1 MKQLWLGVGL
11 IAAASAVLLISDLGQ
26 RRQSTSNLPR
36 VAILQHASQAIVDEG
51 VQGMIAALA
60 EGGYKD
66 GETVAITRFNAENDV
81 ATANSIAQ
89 ELVSGRF
96 DLVLTATTLSLQA
109 VSRANQDGRV
119 NQVFGLVTD
128 PAGTGVGIGRDDPLD
143 HPSYMAGIGTMQPV
157 RQAFELARECYPA
170 LKTIGVAW
178 NPAESNSEANVVIGR
193 QAAKDM
199 GIELLEATVEN
210 SSGVFE
216 AVSSLVSRGVDAIW
230 IGGDVTVIVGL
241 DSALAA
247 AERGRIPVFT
257 NTPGNSEKGALFD
270 LGANYFEV
278 GRETGRIAVQILNGT
293 DPATIPV
300 LNIVPE
306 ALPVNT
312 TALEGLKDPWQIP
325 LDVLSR
331 ASSITDETG
340 THLQGDDTGSP
351 LAKTW
356 NLQLVELNNTIDVED
371 TERGILDGLE
381 EEGLVDG
388 RDYTTNIRN
397 AQGDMATL
405 NGLVDAAIADGAD
418 LLITM
423 STPTLQ
429 AALQRAQGR
438 TPVVFG
444 YVANAV
450 AAGAGTSND
459 DHLPNVTGVTVG
471 GAYPEMIQLVQRI
484 MPNARRIGTL
494 YVPAEVNMVYNLGI
508 LNDIAEKAGIEVVSV
523 GVSNS
528 GEVADAA
535 LALAGRG
542 IDAIVQIGGNATA
555 AAFSGIVQAANRAK
569 LPIFGFQTTHAKGGA
584 AVTLSRDYYDAG
596 VEVGKLAVRVMRGA
610 DPSTIPFAPYGGTK
624 LIVNPKAAEA
634 VGLKIPADVMSEAE
648 QFIGE

>member
-1 MKQLWLGVGL
+1 MKQLWLGIGL
-11 IAAASAVLLISDLGQ
+11 IAAAASVLLISDLGQ
-26 RRQSTSNLPR
+26 RRQTNSNVPR
-36 VAILQHASQAIVDEG
+36 VAIFQHASQAIVDEG

-60 EGGYKD
+60 EAGYKD
-66 GETVAITRFNAENDV
+66 GETVSITRFNAENDV

-96 DLVLTATTLSLQA
+96 DLILTATTLSLQA
-109 VSRANQDGRV
+109 VARANENRHV
-119 NQVFGLVTD
+119 NHVFGLVTD

-193 QAAKDM
+193 QAAQDM
-199 GIELLEATVEN
+199 GLELLEATVEN

-257 NTPGNSEKGALFD
+257 NTPGNSEQGALFD

-278 GRETGRIAVQILNGT
+278 GRETGRIAVQILNGV

-300 LNIVPE
+300 HNVVPE

-312 TALEGLKDPWQIP
+312 TALEGLKAAWRLPP
-325 LDVLSR
+325 DVLDR
-331 ASSITDETG
+331 ASSITDENG
-340 THLQGDDTGSP
+340 THLQGANAGAP

-356 NLQLVELNNTIDVED
+356 NLQMIELNNILEIEE
-371 TERGILDGLE
+371 TEKGILDGLT
-381 EEGLVDG
+381 EEGLVKD
-388 RDYTTNIRN
+388 RDYITTIRN

-423 STPTLQ
+423 SSPALQ

-438 TPVVFG
+438 TPIVFG
-444 YVANAV
+444 YVANAIR
-450 AAGAGTSND
+450 AGAGKTNEE
-459 DHLPNVTGVTVG
+459 HLPNVTGIPIA
-471 GAYPEMIQLVQRI
+471 GAYREMIPLFKKI

-494 YVPAEVNMVYNLGI
+494 YVPAEVNMVYNLEVMTQA
-508 LNDIAEKAGIEVVSV
+508 AENAGLEVVSV
-523 GVSNS
+523 GVANS
-528 GEVADAA
+528 SEVADAA

-542 IDAIVQIGGNATA
+542 IDAIVQIAGNATA
-555 AAFSGIVQAANRAK
+555 ASFGGIVQAADRAK
-569 LPIFGFQTTHAKGGA
+569 LPVFGFQMTHAEGGA
-584 AVTLSRDYYDAG
+584 AVVLSRDYYDAG
-596 VEVGKLAVRVMRGA
+596 VTTGKLAVRVMRGA
-610 DPSTIPFAPYGGTK
+610 DPSTIPFAPFGGTK
-624 LIVNPKAAEA
+624 LIVNRKAADA
-634 VGLKIPADVMSEAE
+634 VGLKIPADVMSEVE